1 MPAVHSPPSAAT
13 TMVSSI
19 EAPSASRAT
28 TRTATSARGTRSAS
42 ELKTESAT
50 ESVSAGEPEAVNRRS

>member
-1 MPAVHSPPSAAT
+1 
-13 TMVSSI
+13 MVSSI

-28 TRTATSARGTRSAS
+28 TRTAISARGTRSAS